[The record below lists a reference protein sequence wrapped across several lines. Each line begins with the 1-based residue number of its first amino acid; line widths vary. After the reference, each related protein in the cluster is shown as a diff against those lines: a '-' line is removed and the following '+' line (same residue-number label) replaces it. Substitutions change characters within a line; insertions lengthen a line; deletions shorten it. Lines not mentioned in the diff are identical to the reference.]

1 MLSNSVET
9 LLTNHHLCYYYY
21 SSIPW
26 FSCVLQV
33 NLFVHAYVTFNSIAT
48 LYELNQS
55 LADLGSKSD
64 FEELRLGP
72 LIKQP
77 VVYNM
82 FKAPQS
88 LTAIPQVTTVQII
101 KHLNKYMSK
110 MKGTLYL
117 EKFLEYLCE
126 QYHCYT
132 PYELG
137 VRIQSLGLAIAVM
150 LFQTVLFKTVN
161 T

>member
-1 MLSNSVET
+1 ML
-9 LLTNHHLCYYYY
+9 LLLLFLLEVLFTA
-21 SSIPW
+21 W
-26 FSCVLQV
+26 FSCLLQV
-33 NLFVHAYVTFNSIAT
+33 NLFVHAYVTFNSITT

-64 FEELRLGP
+64 FEQLRLGP
-72 LIKQP
+72 LLKQP
-77 VVYNM
+77 VVYHM
-82 FKAPQS
+82 FKAPQN

-101 KHLNKYMSK
+101 KYLNKYMSK
-110 MKGTLYL
+110 TTGPLHL

-126 QYHCYT
+126 QYKCNT

-137 VRIQSLGLAIAVM
+137 VRIQSLGLAVAVM
-150 LFQTVLFKTVN
+150 LFIKALFETVN